1 MTHSGTDNVP
11 QSWTVEGSVDG
22 IEWVELSTVIS
33 NRTWTGGVNTWLKS
47 GKKFFYDSVAKQSD
61 PNALNTDG
69 WEIASGIAPE
79 TTLDAGIDNL
89 SVATNATVTAN
100 KTVTTRRI
108 TIDVSGMGAASG
120 FALAEGGVIDIVN
133 APETGDFMVD
143 VDFTGISLPSIYSV
157 LVNGETTKRKK
168 IISPDGRRITV
179 MADGLV
185 ITFR

>member
-1 MTHSGTDNVP
+1 
-11 QSWTVEGSVDG
+11 SVDG

-133 APETGDFMVD
+133 APETGDFEVD
-143 VDFTGISLPSIYSV
+143 ADLSGISLPSIYSL
-157 LVNGETTKRKK
+157 LVNGDAINKK
-168 IISPDGRRITV
+168 LIVSPDDRKIAVRGYGFIMTLR
-179 MADGLV
+179 
-185 ITFR
+185 